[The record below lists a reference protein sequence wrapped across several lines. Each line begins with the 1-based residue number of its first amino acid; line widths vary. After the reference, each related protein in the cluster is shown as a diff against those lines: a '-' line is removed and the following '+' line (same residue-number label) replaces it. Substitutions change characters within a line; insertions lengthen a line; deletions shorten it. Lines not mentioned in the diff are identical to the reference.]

1 MPFKRPPTEHR
12 IQLCVPATCPCV
24 RQRSRYHRSSVVTH
38 AISWL
43 NASVRD
49 EFSSRLCCSHTP
61 SIAFRHLPPDSA
73 RFSYATEGALF
84 ISAQLS
90 SDAVSALRK
99 VREKE
104 RINTLGLTQNAR
116 RKGPS
121 IEKLKVCIKV
131 MLIIIPKEGEHVRIK
146 SIKKVLNRKSRMH
159 TKVFHERIRSLRSS
173 DPRAYWRILNINNRQ
188 KKHTVG
194 AISHD
199 LFVEHFENF
208 FMH

>member
-1 MPFKRPPTEHR
+1 MP
-12 IQLCVPATCPCV
+12 I
-24 RQRSRYHRSSVVTH
+24 
-38 AISWL
+38 
-43 NASVRD
+43 
-49 EFSSRLCCSHTP
+49 
-61 SIAFRHLPPDSA
+61 
-73 RFSYATEGALF
+73 F

-90 SDAVSALRK
+90 TNAVSALRK

-131 MLIIIPKEGEHVRIK
+131 MLIIIPKE
-146 SIKKVLNRKSRMH
+146 VLNRKKSRMH

-188 KKHTVG
+188 KKHTVD

-199 LFVEHFENF
+199 LFVEHFEKLGNIPEEELHTF
-208 FMH
+208 DNETDIFVHDDLENDISANEVLKCIKKLKNNKSCGFDGILN

>member
-1 MPFKRPPTEHR
+1 M
-12 IQLCVPATCPCV
+12 
-24 RQRSRYHRSSVVTH
+24 
-38 AISWL
+38 
-43 NASVRD
+43 
-49 EFSSRLCCSHTP
+49 HTP
-61 SIAFRHLPPDSA
+61 SIAFRYLPPNSA

-90 SDAVSALRK
+90 TNAVSALRK

-173 DPRAYWRILNINNRQ
+173 DPRAYWRILNINNRH
-188 KKHTVG
+188 KKHTVD

-199 LFVEHFENF
+199 LFVEHFEKLGNILEEERHTF
-208 FMH
+208 HNEADIFVHDDLENDISADEVLKSIN